1 MLNPTPPHPRFD
13 IRTVTDLSG
22 LERLRPAWKSLL
34 ADSVRPT
41 VFAAWEW
48 QYLCAKHMA
57 GGNDIV
63 VVAVYDGGSLAAV
76 LPLHRERTRLAG
88 VIPTRTLACLGGD
101 ITDYNVLLVREQC
114 LSTAIPAL
122 AERLRELDT
131 PLDLRNALPGTP
143 LFALVEHL
151 AGHGFAC
158 VPYETKTALYA
169 QIGNDY
175 EAFKKGLKKK
185 LRKALN
191 NNQNYMDRT
200 GGYSYHIEAAD
211 AETLDTLIR
220 LHTNRWQFKGEAGAL
235 AQQKIKAFHADLQG
249 LPGRPFNIRY
259 YTIRHN
265 DRIVSIVYGFVF
277 RNCYYAYLSG
287 LDMAHDRI
295 SPGNMVLNHT
305 IRELIKAGID
315 GFDMLRGD
323 MHYKQSWATGAIE
336 MRDVILLPPTLRGRM
351 TAAAMR
357 SIMGVKRL
365 IPKSVKRG
373 LKTAVGGSAAS
384 ADQSTTAGGDD
395 E

>member
-1 MLNPTPPHPRFD
+1 MFDPTPPHPRFD

-34 ADSVRPT
+34 SGSVRPT

-63 VVAVYDGGSLAAV
+63 VLAIYDGETLAAV
-76 LPLHRERTRLAG
+76 LPLHRERTKLAG
-88 VIPTRTLACLGGD
+88 GIPSETLACLGGD
-101 ITDYNVLLVREQC
+101 ITDYNVLLVREQY

-122 AERLRELDT
+122 AERLRELDR
-131 PLDLRNALPGTP
+131 PLDLRNVLPGTP
-143 LFALVEHL
+143 LYALVEHL

-158 VPYETKTALYA
+158 VPYETKTALYS

-211 AETLDTLIR
+211 TETLDALIR
-220 LHTNRWQFKGEAGAL
+220 LHTNRWEFKGEAGAL

-249 LPGRPFNIRY
+249 LSGRPFDIRY

-277 RNCYYAYLSG
+277 LNCYYAYLSG
-287 LDMAHDRI
+287 FDMAHERI

-305 IRELIKAGID
+305 IRELIKGGIA

-336 MRDVILLPPTLRGRM
+336 MRDVILFPPTLRGRM
-351 TAAAMR
+351 AAAAMKA
-357 SIMGVKRL
+357 IMGAKRL

-373 LKTAVGGSAAS
+373 LKATVGGSAAS
-384 ADQSTTAGGDD
+384 AKKSTTADGDD

>member
-1 MLNPTPPHPRFD
+1 MFDPTRPHPRFD
-13 IRTVTDLSG
+13 IRTVTDLAG
-22 LERLRPAWKSLL
+22 LEQLRPAWNDLL
-34 ADSVRPT
+34 FSAVRPT

-57 GGNDIV
+57 GGKDIV
-63 VVAVYDGGSLAAV
+63 VLTAYDGERLAAV
-76 LPLHRERTRLAG
+76 LPLHREKTKLAG
-88 VIPTRTLACLGGD
+88 VIRSETLACLGGE
-101 ITDYNVLLVREQC
+101 ITDYNVLLVREQY

-122 AERLRELDT
+122 AEHLREQDT
-131 PLDLRNALPGTP
+131 PLDLRNVLPGTP
-143 LFALVEHL
+143 LHTLSEHL
-151 AGHGFAC
+151 AGHGFPCA
-158 VPYETKTALYA
+158 PYETKTALYA

-211 AETLDTLIR
+211 TETLDTLIR

-235 AQQKIKAFHADLQG
+235 AQQKIRAFHADLQG
-249 LPGRPFNIRY
+249 LPGRPFDIRY

-277 RNCYYAYLSG
+277 LNCYYAYLSG

-351 TAAAMR
+351 TAAAMKR
-357 SIMGVKRL
+357 IMGAKRR
-365 IPKSVKRG
+365 IPGSVKRG
-373 LKTAVGGSAAS
+373 VKAAMGGSAAP
-384 ADQSTTAGGDD
+384 AEQSTMAGGDD